1 MSDIDYIRLLWDGGS
16 EWEMIKTSLGY
27 SVVKEIV
34 DYLQKTNEWY
44 GVDDVIEELEKRG
57 DKEAEYINYDD
68 ISF

>member
-1 MSDIDYIRLLWDGGS
+1 MSEVEYFRLVWDGGE

-34 DYLQKTNEWY
+34 DYLQKTSEWY
-44 GVDDVIEELEKRG
+44 SVDDVIEELEKRG